1 VPSSLVRR
9 IVTGVSLALGVA
21 ALLFV
26 SARYPALRLPWIA
39 AAVLSVLGSLELAR
53 MGKLRELRLG
63 LPLVLA
69 SSGAALVVGF
79 GTGRVEVLYWLAYA
93 VAGFLSLATVLGRL
107 ALGISLPRGAVA
119 WTVGLALWATVALHG
134 LVVLMSWQGISG
146 LIVFLVLCK
155 IGDIFGYFV
164 GRAIGVRHPFTTI
177 SPNKT
182 VAGCVASLVAGI
194 VAGLLFGLGGLL
206 PGWGVGALLGLAL
219 NLASQAGD
227 LAESWVKR
235 TAGVKDSGTTFGP
248 SGGVLDVVDSL
259 LTSAPVAVLLWTLW
273 YSSAMVNR

>member
-1 VPSSLVRR
+1 VPSPLVRR
-9 IVTGVSLALGVA
+9 IVTGVSLALGVT
-21 ALLFV
+21 ALLV
-26 SARYPALRLPWIA
+26 LGHRYPNLRIPWIA
-39 AAVLSVLGSLELAR
+39 ATVLSVLGAFELAA
-53 MGKLRELRLG
+53 MGRLREYRLG

-69 SSGAALVVGF
+69 SVGAALVVGY
-79 GTGRVEVLYWLAYA
+79 GTGRVEVLYWLAYPA
-93 VAGFLSLATVLGRL
+93 AAFLALATVMGRR
-107 ALGISLPRGAVA
+107 ALGVSLPRGVSA
-119 WTVGLALWATVALHG
+119 WTVGLALWGTVALHG
-134 LVVLMSWQGISG
+134 LVVITTRQGISS

-164 GRAIGVRHPFTTI
+164 GRTIGVRHPFPTI

-194 VAGLLFGLGGLL
+194 AAGLLFGLGGLL
-206 PGWGVGALLGLAL
+206 PGWLAGAIVGLAL

-259 LTSAPVAVLLWTLW
+259 LTSAPVAVLLLTLW
-273 YSSAMVNR
+273 SSVGLVDS